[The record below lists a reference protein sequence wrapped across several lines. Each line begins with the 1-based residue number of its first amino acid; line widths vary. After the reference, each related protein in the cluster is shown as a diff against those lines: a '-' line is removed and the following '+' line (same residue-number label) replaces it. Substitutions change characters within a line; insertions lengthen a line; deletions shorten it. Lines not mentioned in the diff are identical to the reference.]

1 MEGFRMRQPARII
14 AVILFSALAA
24 TSCTISYKLK
34 ARNWGKE
41 IEKAVKLVQEV
52 GSSAQADP
60 MATQRKE
67 WKETYMPKLDEA
79 KAILTSVKFSIEAAS
94 APGSLADAHQNLQTG
109 VSKLIDAITALQD
122 AITFANPAK
131 AAEFEKLRQEAE
143 RALVSARKKL
153 TGQ

>member
-1 MEGFRMRQPARII
+1 MKYSKFVI
-14 AVILFSALAA
+14 AAILVSALAV

-34 ARNWGKE
+34 ARNWGKD

-52 GSSAQADP
+52 GSSAQSDP
-60 MATQRKE
+60 MATQQKE
-67 WKETYMPKLDEA
+67 WKDANMPKLEEA
-79 KAILTSVKFSIEAAS
+79 KAILNNVKYAIEATS

-131 AAEFEKLRQEAE
+131 AAEFQKLRQEAE
-143 RALVSARKKL
+143 TALVSAKNKL
-153 TGQ
+153 TGSK